1 MRTLRI
7 VLLLCILRVA
17 LAASSTP
24 AQAVTSD
31 QLASQVEEKYRSL
44 KTLSM
49 DFIKIT
55 RSDIFETE
63 TEIEG
68 KMIFKNPAKFRIET
82 NQETVVCDGEFVWT
96 YSVENQQVIKNL
108 VDRSESLF
116 RPNQYLSDFRSG
128 YVPRLEGEEKLDR
141 TSCFRLLLSSKE
153 EDAFIRRMTIWV
165 DKKDHLARRLQYED
179 SNDNQVT
186 LIFRHIKTNPKL
198 KDSEFVFQT
207 PPGVEELDLSE

>member
-7 VLLLCILRVA
+7 ALLLFILLMA
-17 LAASSTP
+17 LAASSSL

-128 YVPRLEGEEKLDR
+128 YVPQLEGEEKLDR

-165 DKKDHLARRLQYED
+165 DKKDHLARRLRYED

>member
-1 MRTLRI
+1 MRTLKI
-7 VLLLCILRVA
+7 ALLLSILIMVFVMPRS
-17 LAASSTP
+17 LAQRITA
-24 AQAVTSD
+24 D

-49 DFIKIT
+49 DFTKIT

-68 KMIFKNPAKFRIET
+68 KMIFKNPEKFRIET
-82 NQETVVCDGEFVWT
+82 NQETIVCDGEFVWT

-128 YVPRLEGEEKLDR
+128 YVPQLGGEDKLGR
-141 TSCFRLLLSSKE
+141 TICFKLLLSSKE
-153 EDAFIRRMTIWV
+153 EDAFIRRMIIWV
-165 DKKDHLARRLQYED
+165 DKKDHLARKLQYED

-186 LIFRHIKTNPKL
+186 LIFQHIKTNPKL
-198 KDSEFVFQT
+198 KDSGFVFQT

>member
-7 VLLLCILRVA
+7 ALLLSMLLVA
-17 LAASSTP
+17 VVTPRSLAQT
-24 AQAVTSD
+24 VTSD

-49 DFIKIT
+49 DFVKIT
-55 RSDIFETE
+55 RSEIFETE
-63 TEIEG
+63 SKIKG
-68 KMIFKNPAKFRIET
+68 KMIFKNPEKFKIET
-82 NQETVVCDGEFVWT
+82 KEETVVCDGEFVWT
-96 YSVENQQVIKNL
+96 YSVENQQAIKNL
-108 VDRSESLF
+108 VERSESLF
-116 RPNQYLSDFRSG
+116 KPNQYLSDFRSG
-128 YVPRLEGEEKLDR
+128 YVPQLEGEENLDR

-165 DKKDHLARRLQYED
+165 DKKNHLARRLQYED